1 MTTVLDAGVFI
12 HGYGRDLDFEDP
24 VTTPAV
30 VDELDSSGAQTVRQL
45 IDPTVREPDPAVRD
59 AVADRAAADE
69 LDVSDTDI
77 GVVALARQLG
87 AVLVTDD
94 YSLQDL
100 AARMGVDVQGFGED
114 GITEQREYERY
125 CPGCG
130 KVTEE
135 DRCPRCGTETTTR
148 QRSSRR

>member
-12 HGYGRDLDFEDP
+12 HGYGRELEFDEP

-30 VDELDSSGAQTVRQL
+30 IEELDSTQAQTVRQL
-45 IDPTVREPDPAVRD
+45 LEPTVREPDPSIQQEVQQR
-59 AVADRAAADE
+59 ADADE
-69 LDVSDTDI
+69 IHVSPTDT
-77 GVVALARQLG
+77 GVIALARQLG

-100 AARMGVDVQGFGED
+100 AQRMGVEVQGFGED
-114 GITEQREYERY
+114 GITEQQEYERY
-125 CPGCG
+125 CPACG
-130 KVTEE
+130 KVTGE
-135 DRCPRCGTETTTR
+135 DTCPRCGTGTTTR

>member
-1 MTTVLDAGVFI
+1 MTTVLDASVFI

-30 VDELDSSGAQTVRQL
+30 IDELESEQAATVRQL
-45 IDPTVREPDPAVRD
+45 IGPTVQEPAPAVHEE
-59 AVADRAAADE
+59 VAERARADE
-69 LDVSDTDI
+69 LDISGTDT
-77 GVVALARQLG
+77 GVVALARQRG

-100 AARMGVDVQGFGED
+100 AARVGVEVRGFGEE
-114 GITEQREYERY
+114 GISEQREYERY

-130 KVTEE
+130 KVT
-135 DRCPRCGTETTTR
+135 DDDQCPRCGTATTTR